1 MNCLS
6 PSILSADFANLGEQV
21 KLLDEAG
28 AQYVH
33 IDVMDGKFVP
43 SISFGFPIME
53 SIRPY
58 SERIFDVHLMI
69 EEPERYIDRFVEAG
83 ADLISVHAES
93 TVHLDRVI
101 QSIKEKGVLAAV
113 ALNPSTPLSVLD
125 YILPELD
132 MVLLM
137 SVNPGFGGQKYIPYV
152 TQKIRDLRKMIE
164 KTGKQIDI
172 EVDGGVNLENLREIM
187 TAGANIIVA
196 GSAVFKG
203 DPAGNVAA
211 FLKIMMSKLVCFISA
226 QYDYISCADLSFI
239 QLYDGRKKKLFSGR
253 KVTMRL

>member
-113 ALNPSTPLSVLD
+113 ALHPSTPLSVLD

-211 FLKIMMSKLVCFISA
+211 FLKIM
-226 QYDYISCADLSFI
+226 DE
-239 QLYDGRKKKLFSGR
+239 
-253 KVTMRL
+253 